1 MSIKKPILVFV
12 ITILLA
18 VLLCA
23 CGQSTGPTEKE
34 IDALNEIFDKS
45 YTAEDLKDITDEAL
59 KGRQEKFRAVKKVF
73 TTPEGDF
80 GFIAA
85 PVAYNG
91 PVTIALGIDRESGTT
106 LGMRIIEHME
116 TEHYVRDLHN
126 NWFVERFKGK
136 SVNKYLK
143 LARLEADQ
151 DNEIVIVT
159 GATVTTEGILNGV
172 NACMGVYQEYELG
185 KEANPVPYM
194 VKFEREEGEGPEENG
209 KLAIRAYGVVLGEV
223 TLDQIREMP
232 SVKRT
237 MTIRSASEGTTAH
250 SFRGTLLSNV
260 LAAVDPD
267 ILNEYEWV
275 QPIGVDDYMSK
286 ISMEEVLAENNVYV
300 MYEDN
305 GKPLETKKGKPGA
318 MRVVVLDDIFGQR
331 FTNYLIE
338 IVLE

>member
-1 MSIKKPILVFV
+1 
-12 ITILLA
+12 
-18 VLLCA
+18 
-23 CGQSTGPTEKE
+23 
-34 IDALNEIFDKS
+34 
-45 YTAEDLKDITDEAL
+45 
-59 KGRQEKFRAVKKVF
+59 
-73 TTPEGDF
+73 
-80 GFIAA
+80 
-85 PVAYNG
+85 
-91 PVTIALGIDRESGTT
+91 
-106 LGMRIIEHME
+106 
-116 TEHYVRDLHN
+116 
-126 NWFVERFKGK
+126 
-136 SVNKYLK
+136 
-143 LARLEADQ
+143 
-151 DNEIVIVT
+151 
-159 GATVTTEGILNGV
+159 
-172 NACMGVYQEYELG
+172 
-185 KEANPVPYM
+185 
-194 VKFEREEGEGPEENG
+194 
-209 KLAIRAYGVVLGEV
+209 VVLGEV